1 MNIINLIKIFLNYI
15 LSFLPEEIDKELFKI
30 YLFGIILQDRYFST
44 NGIAKRTQQASIWQ
58 IYELL
63 ESKIN
68 WTKIFYSLGRFVIS
82 VSPLKWRLI
91 VDSSAIIQEY
101 SEHRITQEGFKNI
114 KGRKNIPNNEVVTLA
129 LTNGTIYIPLDFIVW
144 TSEKVLEFTKTRKKT
159 DIFYWILHKFNL
171 MRIPVKTI
179 SFDSFFTSKKI
190 MNWLIR
196 NRYRFFTRLK
206 ANRIIYVDGNKFILG
221 NYDLKYGESII
232 CSLKGIKEQM
242 KILKLQYQ
250 DEDVFVC
257 TNDISTTNDELES
270 QYRNRWDIEVFHREA
285 KQRFGLEY
293 VFIRSWKKLNNHVG
307 FVCLAYAL
315 LSILRYLF
323 NCSISDVKYIIQDE
337 IYSFSDSIDRM
348 LQKLAA

>member
-15 LSFLPEEIDKELFKI
+15 LSFLPDGIDKEIFKT

-44 NGIAKRTQQASIWQ
+44 YGIAKRTKQVSMWE
-58 IYELL
+58 IYGIL

-68 WTKIFYSLGRFVIS
+68 WTKIFYALARFITS
-82 VSPLKWRLI
+82 ILPSKWVLI
-91 VDSSAIIQEY
+91 ADSTAIIQEY
-101 SEHRITQEGFKNI
+101 ADYIITQEGFKYI
-114 KGRKNIPNNEVVTLA
+114 KDKKNIPNNEVVSLA

-144 TSEKVLEFTKTRKKT
+144 TSEKVLNITKPRKKT

-179 SFDSFFTSKKI
+179 AFDSFFTSKKI
-190 MNWLIR
+190 MNWLIK
-196 NRYRFFTRLK
+196 NGYRFFTRLK
-206 ANRIIYVDGNKFILG
+206 KNRTIYVNGNKFILEK
-221 NYDLKYGESII
+221 YDLKYNESII
-232 CSLKGIKEQM
+232 CSLKGIKGQV

-257 TNDISTTNDELES
+257 TNDTSTSNDELES
-270 QYRNRWDIEVFHREA
+270 QHRGRWKIEEFHREA

-307 FVCLAYAL
+307 FVCLSYAL
-315 LSILRYLF
+315 LSILRFLF
-323 NCSISDVKYIIQDE
+323 KCSISDVKYIIQDE

-348 LQKLAA
+348 LLKLAA